1 MCNTKCCNDGC
12 HEEDIMC
19 CAPLMHC
26 CGGYS
31 EHNNCCPHD
40 RCCNQCC
47 GCHGHIPCC
56 GDCCNKCNCIC
67 PCIKKAIKDT
77 KDELDKN
84 INTLESRVIRDE
96 DQHEQDI
103 LNLTNEL
110 GELNDNLEKEIADR
124 IQDVDEEEA
133 RAKAAENSLNNK
145 IDKEIADRKDEAIA
159 DAQYINNSG
168 DAYIKFIN
176 ANGEEVRRID
186 AKPFIKDGLLN
197 DVKLVDDPS
206 NPGDK
211 ALRFIFNTDSGKQDI
226 YVPVGDIFEYDD
238 YYTKTQIDA
247 KESALNNA
255 ISAEATAR
263 QQADTALDGKI
274 ATEKSRAQGAE
285 QTLQDNIDA
294 ETAARQQ
301 ADTTLQ
307 SNINSEKTA
316 RQQAYADLDDKI
328 TAEKTRAQGVEQ
340 TLQQADAT
348 LDSKIT
354 AEKTRAEGAEASL
367 NNSKADKATTL
378 AGYGITNAYTK
389 TETDALLD
397 GKQNAIND
405 LSTIRSG
412 AAAGA
417 TALQPGDAFDGASKS
432 GNTITFTKNGGSP
445 FTFTLPDISDA
456 GSQTINVGGTQ
467 VTIEQ
472 AINNLAN
479 QISNLGTQITTL
491 QNSILWQIDQTDSTK
506 IVAKNNRGAI
516 AAGFF
521 DSTVS

>member
-56 GDCCNKCNCIC
+56 GGCCNKCNCIC

-124 IQDVDEEEA
+124 IQDVDEEEV
-133 RAKAAENSLNNK
+133 RAKAAEDALNNK
-145 IDKEIADRKDEAIA
+145 VDTRLIASAEYNNTDTKIYFRNIDGGVLSTIDASVFVKDGMVESASVITK
-159 DAQYINNSG
+159 DGVKYLHIVFNG
-168 DAYIKFIN
+168 DA
-176 ANGEEVRRID
+176 
-186 AKPFIKDGLLN
+186 
-197 DVKLVDDPS
+197 
-206 NPGDK
+206 
-211 ALRFIFNTDSGKQDI
+211 GK
-226 YVPVGDIFEYDD
+226 VPVDVPVRDIFDANL
-238 YYTKTQIDA
+238 YYTKTEVDA
-247 KESALNNA
+247 KEA
-255 ISAEATAR
+255 
-263 QQADTALDGKI
+263 
-274 ATEKSRAQGAE
+274 
-285 QTLQDNIDA
+285 
-294 ETAARQQ
+294 
-301 ADTTLQ
+301 
-307 SNINSEKTA
+307 
-316 RQQAYADLDDKI
+316 
-328 TAEKTRAQGVEQ
+328 V
-340 TLQQADAT
+340 
-348 LDSKIT
+348 
-354 AEKTRAEGAEASL
+354 L

-397 GKQNAIND
+397 GKQNVIND

-412 AAAGA
+412 AAAGV

>member
-274 ATEKSRAQGAE
+274 ATEKSRAQGASTQRPKPVSRPTRHSTGRQPLRRPAPRVSSRLCRTISTQKLLLVSRLIQRFRVTLIARKQHVSRLM
-285 QTLQDNIDA
+285 QTL
-294 ETAARQQ
+294 
-301 ADTTLQ
+301 
-307 SNINSEKTA
+307 
-316 RQQAYADLDDKI
+316 
-328 TAEKTRAQGVEQ
+328 
-340 TLQQADAT
+340 
-348 LDSKIT
+348 
-354 AEKTRAEGAEASL
+354 
-367 NNSKADKATTL
+367 
-378 AGYGITNAYTK
+378 
-389 TETDALLD
+389 
-397 GKQNAIND
+397 
-405 LSTIRSG
+405 TIR
-412 AAAGA
+412 
-417 TALQPGDAFDGASKS
+417 
-432 GNTITFTKNGGSP
+432 
-445 FTFTLPDISDA
+445 
-456 GSQTINVGGTQ
+456 
-467 VTIEQ
+467 
-472 AINNLAN
+472 
-479 QISNLGTQITTL
+479 
-491 QNSILWQIDQTDSTK
+491 
-506 IVAKNNRGAI
+506 
-516 AAGFF
+516 
-521 DSTVS
+521 

>member
-56 GDCCNKCNCIC
+56 DDCCNKCNCIC

-77 KDELDKN
+77 KDELDKD

-133 RAKAAENSLNNK
+133 RAKAAEDSLNDK

-247 KESALNNA
+247 KETALNNA
-255 ISAEATAR
+255 IS
-263 QQADTALDGKI
+263 
-274 ATEKSRAQGAE
+274 
-285 QTLQDNIDA
+285 A

-307 SNINSEKTA
+307 GNIDAEELA
-316 RQQAYADLDDKI
+316 RQQADTTLDGKI
-328 TAEKTRAQGVEQ
+328 AAEK
-340 TLQQADAT
+340 
-348 LDSKIT
+348 S
-354 AEKTRAEGAEASL
+354 RAEGAEASL

-397 GKQNAIND
+397 GKQNVIND

-417 TALQPGDAFDGASKS
+417 TALQPGSAFDGASKS

-456 GSQTINVGGTQ
+456 GDQIINVGGTQ

-472 AINNLAN
+472 AINNLTD
-479 QISNLGTQITTL
+479 QITNLGSQITTL

-506 IVAKNNRGAI
+506 IVAKNSRGAI